1 MSDEIRHGET
11 LEIADIQKV
20 MEVLPHRYPFL
31 MIDKVINMK
40 DGTSGTG
47 IKNVT
52 INEQFFQGHFVGK
65 PVMPGV
71 LMIEAMAQTAI
82 TIVACADGIDT
93 QDKMAFFMSIDNAR
107 FRRQVVPG
115 DQLEINVK
123 LVKKRGNVWKF
134 NGQAFVEDALACEAN
149 FAAMA
154 IDALE

>member
-1 MSDEIRHGET
+1 
-11 LEIADIQKV
+11 

-52 INEQFFQGHFVGK
+52 INEQFFQGHFVNK

-93 QDKMAFFMSIDNAR
+93 KDKMAFFMSIDNAR
-107 FRRQVVPG
+107 FRRPVVPG
-115 DQLEINVK
+115 DQLEIPVE

-134 NGQAFVEDALACEAN
+134 HGEAFVDGALACEAH
-149 FAAMA
+149 FAAIA
-154 IDALE
+154 IDAVE

>member
-1 MSDEIRHGET
+1 MSDDAGHGEM
-11 LEIADIQKV
+11 LEVADIQKV

-31 MIDKVINMK
+31 MIDKVIKMK
-40 DGTSGTG
+40 DGVSGTG

-52 INEQFFQGHFVGK
+52 INEQFFQGHFAGN

-93 QDKMAFFMSIDNAR
+93 KDKVAFFMSIDNAR
-107 FRRQVVPG
+107 FRKPVVPG
-115 DQLEINVK
+115 DQLEIPVE

-134 NGQAFVEDALACEAN
+134 HGEAFVEGALACEAH
-149 FAAMA
+149 FAAIA
-154 IDALE
+154 IDTAE